1 MIMHSLHIIAIAP
14 TTTSLA
20 DLRAVIDDGDVL
32 IFIEDGVY
40 FARSEFQRA
49 QTAASTHCFRQ
60 HECYFLAD
68 DLAARGIEA
77 HDDMQV
83 VDTRGFVALSARLA
97 RSVSWY

>member
-1 MIMHSLHIIAIAP
+1 MHSLHIIAKPP
-14 TTTSLA
+14 TATSLA
-20 DLRAVIDDGDVL
+20 DLLAVIDESDVL

-40 FARSEFQRA
+40 FARSEFPY
-49 QTAASTHCFRQ
+49 
-60 HECYFLAD
+60 ECYYLAE